1 MRPPAARVFTPKALI
16 LGCLFTF
23 FVAAGDSYG
32 VFYLRG
38 SYMTLGTS
46 TVGALFLLFFLAGLI
61 NPLLKLVHPRAGL
74 NRGELLLI
82 YIMMVMASPLPVFFA
97 ARFIGTI
104 LTPFYY
110 ATPENDWHTLIQPH
124 IADWLQP
131 RDLAVM
137 WPFYEG
143 LEQGQSIP
151 WAGWLPMFL
160 HWAPLVWALFLA
172 MIAAMAILRKQ
183 WNDYERLTYPLVQ
196 VPMALTEQD
205 AGGERIAPFFKNPVM
220 WTGFAVPAIW
230 GTLHGLHNYFPE
242 TVPIATNVD
251 PIHFILPIFDNLSE
265 LQFKF
270 RFNIL
275 GFFYFLKTEIAFSLW
290 FFNLFANALRTTFAV
305 LGVTSSEMLG
315 GGHSIID
322 PILVHQSMGGMLV
335 LFLFGLFAARKHL
348 WAVCRKALWG
358 DPTVDDS
365 GEILSYR
372 TAVLILLGS
381 SAVMVA
387 WLALA
392 GLPVWVVLA
401 FLFTTFALFVGF
413 TRLIAE
419 GGLSDGS
426 VPVGPA
432 AIVVSAVG
440 SSAIGA
446 QGMVVLATTFF
457 WTNGRSF
464 AMTSAANSLKLG
476 EGFGGS
482 KRPLFWTMLLAM
494 AVGMVSAMWV
504 VMELGYSYGALNL
517 KIPGGK
523 HGFYDYAAG
532 LIRTPSEPHLWGWI
546 NTGIGAGV
554 MLLLMLARWYYVWW
568 PLHPLGYPIGPTGI
582 MDHLWF
588 DMFLAWLIK
597 VSVLRYGGV
606 ALYRKTRPFFMG
618 MIAGHIVP
626 GGLFLF
632 VDHFT
637 GMVGNVIFW
646 G

>member
-1 MRPPAARVFTPKALI
+1 
-16 LGCLFTF
+16 
-23 FVAAGDSYG
+23 
-32 VFYLRG
+32 
-38 SYMTLGTS
+38 
-46 TVGALFLLFFLAGLI
+46 
-61 NPLLKLVHPRAGL
+61 
-74 NRGELLLI
+74 
-82 YIMMVMASPLPVFFA
+82 
-97 ARFIGTI
+97 
-104 LTPFYY
+104 
-110 ATPENDWHTLIQPH
+110 
-124 IADWLQP
+124 
-131 RDLAVM
+131 
-137 WPFYEG
+137 
-143 LEQGQSIP
+143 
-151 WAGWLPMFL
+151 MFL

-381 SAVMVA
+381 SAVMIA

-446 QGMVVLATTFF
+446 QGMVVLATTFS
-457 WTNGRSF
+457 GR
-464 AMTSAANSLKLG
+464 MG
-476 EGFGGS
+476 
-482 KRPLFWTMLLAM
+482 
-494 AVGMVSAMWV
+494 AVS
-504 VMELGYSYGALNL
+504 
-517 KIPGGK
+517 P
-523 HGFYDYAAG
+523 
-532 LIRTPSEPHLWGWI
+532 
-546 NTGIGAGV
+546 
-554 MLLLMLARWYYVWW
+554 
-568 PLHPLGYPIGPTGI
+568 
-582 MDHLWF
+582 
-588 DMFLAWLIK
+588 
-597 VSVLRYGGV
+597 
-606 ALYRKTRPFFMG
+606 
-618 MIAGHIVP
+618 
-626 GGLFLF
+626 
-632 VDHFT
+632 
-637 GMVGNVIFW
+637 
-646 G
+646 

>member
-1 MRPPAARVFTPKALI
+1 MP
-16 LGCLFTF
+16 C
-23 FVAAGDSYG
+23 SC
-32 VFYLRG
+32 
-38 SYMTLGTS
+38 SS
-46 TVGALFLLFFLAGLI
+46 FLAGLI

-143 LEQGQSIP
+143 LEQGRSIP

-196 VPMALTEQD
+196 VPMAITEQD

-372 TAVLILLGS
+372 TAVLVLLGS